1 MASERMKK
9 LIARP
14 LLLAGALLATAA
26 QAQDCAA
33 VLAAGAGTAA
43 DTRCV
48 EQAYRLPRAQWPAP
62 TVDAGVKWQE
72 LAPRPALP
80 AQPPALA
87 ALGER
92 LFHDRRLS
100 RAQDISCASCHAP
113 NLGFSDGRRFAAG
126 HAGQL
131 GPRNSPGLWGIAFV
145 PQLMWDGRADSLEAQ
160 ALLPIVNPIEM
171 AMDLPTLLKRLNTET
186 DYPQQFARAFG
197 GHGQTLAVTL
207 TRLSAALASFERTLQ
222 APRTRFDEFIEGRT
236 DALDA
241 QELRGLHLF
250 RTKARCMNCH
260 SGPQFTQHEF
270 HQIGMSMLGR
280 PAQDL
285 GRQAVTRQPEDAGA
299 MRTPSLRGIAHT
311 APYMHNGIVPRLRGV
326 LDLYNAGMPQPRN
339 RSDIPPPSPLI
350 KPLKLTAEEVQ
361 AVEAFL
367 RTL

>member
-1 MASERMKK
+1 MVSERI
-9 LIARP
+9 LAIAA
-14 LLLAGALLATAA
+14 LLAGALLTPAA
-26 QAQDCAA
+26 RAQDCAT
-33 VLAAGAGTAA
+33 VLAQGAGTAA

-48 EQAYRLPRAQWPAP
+48 EQAYRAPRTQWPAP
-62 TVDAGVKWQE
+62 TVDPGVKWQE
-72 LAPRPALP
+72 LGPRPPLP
-80 AQPPALA
+80 AQPPALV

-113 NLGFSDGRRFAAG
+113 NLGFSDGRRVAAG

-131 GPRNSPGLWGIAFV
+131 GPRNSPGLWGVGLV

-160 ALLPIVNPIEM
+160 ALLPLVNPAEM
-171 AMDLPTLLKRLNTET
+171 AMDLPTLLKRLNAET
-186 DYPQQFARAFG
+186 DYPKQFAQAFG

-207 TRLSAALASFERTLQ
+207 TRLSAALASYQRTLQ
-222 APRTRFDEFIEGRT
+222 APRTRFDEFIEGRPQ
-236 DALDA
+236 ALNA

-270 HQIGMSMLGR
+270 HQIGVSLLGR

-285 GRQAVTRQPEDAGA
+285 GRQVITRKPEDAGA
-299 MRTPSLRGIAHT
+299 MRTPSLRGVAHT
-311 APYMHNGIVPRLRGV
+311 APYMHNGRLPQLRGV
-326 LDLYNAGMPQPRN
+326 LDMYNAGMPQPRN
-339 RSDIPPPSPLI
+339 RPDIPPPSPLI
-350 KPLKLTAEEVQ
+350 KPLKLTLDEVQ